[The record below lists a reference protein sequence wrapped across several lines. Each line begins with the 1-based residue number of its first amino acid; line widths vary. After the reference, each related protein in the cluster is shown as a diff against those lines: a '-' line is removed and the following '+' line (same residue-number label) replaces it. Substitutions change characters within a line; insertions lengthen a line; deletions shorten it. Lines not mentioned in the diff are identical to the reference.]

1 MLPRR
6 LGDRGP
12 IFLDDILKGWLPGPW
27 ERHSCVGEEAFT
39 SQRDRGR
46 ICNHKLFLINARRR
60 GLQERIR
67 TWPNTQQI
75 PSEAAS
81 FLILRGSRSS
91 PEDTALSCWEP

>member
-46 ICNHKLFLINARRR
+46 ICNHKLFLINARRGGVFR
-60 GLQERIR
+60 NVSGLGR
-67 TWPNTQQI
+67 THSRFLLRPR
-75 PSEAAS
+75 AFS
-81 FLILRGSRSS
+81 F
-91 PEDTALSCWEP
+91 